1 MGRSVMCPPGRW
13 TCRPRGGNWP
23 ILPRPA
29 ALTRKTL
36 PLTWVAGADLGKGHD
51 YVHGRVLN
59 RICIA
64 VAEHPRRLGP
74 RSARPEA
81 HSAMNGIGK
90 RSGSN
95 HSVDD
100 LISAVGPRGHNF
112 RGERTRG
119 CVKRTS
125 VTEIRG

>member
-1 MGRSVMCPPGRW
+1 MGGSVMVPS
-13 TCRPRGGNWP
+13 GGWWFRALGGSWP
-23 ILPRPA
+23 ILARPA

-81 HSAMNGIGK
+81 HPAMNGIGK

-125 VTEIRG
+125 VTEIPG